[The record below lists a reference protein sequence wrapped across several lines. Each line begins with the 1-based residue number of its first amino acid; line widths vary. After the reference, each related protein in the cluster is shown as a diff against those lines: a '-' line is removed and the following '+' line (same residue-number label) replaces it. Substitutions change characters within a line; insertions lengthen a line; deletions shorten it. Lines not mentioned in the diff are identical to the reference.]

1 MAAKIKSF
9 TIYHA
14 IKKEKIEGMVVKIA
28 IIVPRTKISS
38 DPFLDA
44 FNNYIQ

>member
-1 MAAKIKSF
+1 
-9 TIYHA
+9 
-14 IKKEKIEGMVVKIA
+14 MVVKIA